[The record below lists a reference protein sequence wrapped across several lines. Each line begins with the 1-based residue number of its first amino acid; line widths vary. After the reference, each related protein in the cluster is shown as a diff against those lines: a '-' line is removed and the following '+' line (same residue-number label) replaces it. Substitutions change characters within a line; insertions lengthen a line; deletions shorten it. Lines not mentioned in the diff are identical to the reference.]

1 MKEYTYDVA
10 ISFAEQ
16 DRNAAL
22 ALSLALEMQEYRK
35 VYYYPDHL
43 SDTVG
48 RELKEKL
55 TEIYSKEAR
64 FAIVLLSKHYFKKE
78 FTKVEFN
85 AIMTRVKNETAVY
98 MIPVVLPSF
107 NPELLEDEL
116 KDIKSMGYVHWNYN
130 PKNVAAIMKK
140 VLGKPPEKLRQETPP
155 ISRITE
161 IHTSQTVANHDKS
174 FNQANTMNN
183 TINAGS

>member
-1 MKEYTYDVA
+1 MEKYTYDVA

-22 ALSLALEMQEYRK
+22 ALSLALEMQGFPK

-64 FAIVLLSKHYFKKE
+64 FSIVLLSKHYFKKE

-107 NPELLEDEL
+107 NPELLEDKL
-116 KDIKSMGYVHWNYN
+116 KDIKNMGYVQWNHN
-130 PKNVAAIMKK
+130 PKNVAGIMKK
-140 VLGKPPEKLRQETPP
+140 VLGKSPENLRQETPP
-155 ISRITE
+155 ISTIRE
-161 IHTSQTVANHDKS
+161 IHTSQNVKNYGKS
-174 FNQANTMNN
+174 VNQVITMNN
-183 TINAGS
+183 N